1 MTGTAGQI
9 PDLPKE
15 IVDRWMNENGYPC
28 GALKNVMNAPRPLT
42 PLARHGRYGSR
53 NRGGIF
59 ATMRHN
65 RKGEIL
71 IYEL

>member
-28 GALKNVMNAPRPLT
+28 GALKKCDECT
-42 PLARHGRYGSR
+42 PSSYSA
-53 NRGGIF
+53 
-59 ATMRHN
+59 
-65 RKGEIL
+65 
-71 IYEL
+71 